1 MDIQS
6 VIISFNELNN
16 TKNAIANAIREKGVS
31 SAGRFSSF
39 ANEINS
45 IKTDNV
51 QSLVNNLSTQN
62 VFRKKNDNE
71 VEAVGHIKETF
82 EIINDNDVT
91 IYSLYPIE
99 NIKIA
104 DGKYKD
110 RVAQSTLSTLY
121 TLDVNNNECGNI
133 TYNTIRLSVQP
144 IEARNINGEVI
155 IKYTVNNQEK
165 SITMKIKDMPKTT
178 PDNVFVLKQFPSSLY
193 FNDSDLSQ
201 TVNIKNTEDA
211 TITLYKHSGTVKTYK
226 EKQEVFD
233 TLAKLDENS
242 NINAMFMISN
252 NGGNTEYLPIKIY
265 NIYKNTNVNTIQDGS
280 YSAFIDISGNNV
292 KFYCSSKAGVID
304 KNYMITIPEPNNIFS
319 SDYRIAEKVKAA
331 YRNTGS
337 IIGIA
342 IKADGSP
349 ITVEEAKD
357 AGLV

>member
-6 VIISFNELNN
+6 VIVSIDELNK
-16 TKNAIANAIREKGVS
+16 TKNAIANAIRGKGVTS
-31 SAGRFSSF
+31 QGRFSNFVS
-39 ANEINS
+39 EINS
-45 IKTDNV
+45 IKTDNA

-110 RVAQSTLSTLY
+110 RVVQTPLSTSY
-121 TLDVNNNECGNI
+121 TLNVDNNECGNV
-133 TYNTIRLSVQP
+133 TYNTVRLSVQP
-144 IEARNINGEVI
+144 IEARNINGAVAVE
-155 IKYTVNNQEK
+155 YTVNNQEK
-165 SITMKIKDMPKTT
+165 SITMAIKDIPKTT
-178 PDNVFVLKQFPSSLY
+178 PDNVFVLKQLPWSLY
-193 FNDSDLSQ
+193 FGDGDLSQ

-211 TITLYKHSGTVKTYK
+211 TITLYKHSATVKTYK
-226 EKQEVFD
+226 EKQEAFD
-233 TLAKLDENS
+233 TLAKLDTNG
-242 NINAMFMISN
+242 NVNAMLMISN

-265 NIYKNTNVNTIQDGS
+265 NIYKNTDVNTIQDGS
-280 YSAFIDISGNNV
+280 YSSLIDIHGNNV
-292 KFYCSSKAGVID
+292 QFYCSSKAGVVD
-304 KNYMITIPEPNNIFS
+304 RRYMITSQEPRNILT
-319 SDYRIAEKVKAA
+319 SDYRIADKVKAA
-331 YRNTGS
+331 YRNADS

-342 IKADGSP
+342 IKADGSS
-349 ITVEEAKD
+349 ITVEEAKE